1 MFSKSRSI
9 IAIVWGLRSSAIFSF
24 KGWNQ
29 QQTLELKLV
38 NLRPPRILSDKKVL
52 FDFLH
57 RFPHDTQH
65 CYISL
70 ESWTF
75 TDEDMRFSKI
85 ILFSGPWKSR
95 PKPKFQAQ
103 LGISCE
109 RSFWDEPFQD
119 GQLSLWSGISRVT
132 TNIFNAHGTT
142 KCTYYL
148 HLYFLFIGHWC
159 WVDRSI
165 NTL

>member
-1 MFSKSRSI
+1 MNIEQSVQCVKNN
-9 IAIVWGLRSSAIFSF
+9 VF
-24 KGWNQ
+24 KIQVNYSYRVRAEVLCNIQLQRLKPTVNLHQ

-85 ILFSGPWKSR
+85 ILFSTSR

-119 GQLSLWSGISRVT
+119 GQLSL
-132 TNIFNAHGTT
+132 
-142 KCTYYL
+142 
-148 HLYFLFIGHWC
+148 
-159 WVDRSI
+159 
-165 NTL
+165 